1 MSADLPKWD
10 DSELVAVSAL
20 SQWGYCPRRCALIHV
35 EQTFEE
41 NIHTLQGEIEHERAH
56 DQAVEWQEGVR
67 LERGLPLWSKRLGLV
82 GKADVVEFHDGVP
95 YPVEYKHGRKRRY
108 GRQASEL
115 QLCGQAIC
123 LEEMTGLA
131 VRRGAIFH
139 IGSRRRREVVF
150 DDPLRSRV
158 EEAVGEIRRILTDS
172 RLPPPVH
179 DPRCDECSLKE
190 SCLPSVVGE
199 TARVRSL
206 TSRLFQVEEL

>member
-1 MSADLPKWD
+1 MSADIPKWD
-10 DSELVAVSAL
+10 DSELVMVSAL
-20 SQWGYCPRRCALIHV
+20 SQWGYCPRRCALIHL

-41 NIHTLQGEIEHERAH
+41 NIHTLQGEMEHKRAH
-56 DQAVEWQEGVR
+56 DQEVEWQEGLRV
-67 LERGLPLWSKRLGLV
+67 ERGLSLWSKRLGLV

-108 GRQASEL
+108 GRQAGDL

-172 RLPPPVH
+172 RLPAPVH
-179 DPRCDECSLKE
+179 DTRCDDCSLLE

-199 TARVRSL
+199 AARLRSL
-206 TSRLFQVEEL
+206 AARLFQVDEL